1 MERRTVLAIVL
12 TFAIF
17 FGWQKFYI
25 EPSMAK
31 QKAAQLAQQQAAAKA
46 QSAASQAAPAA
57 SVAAATAPSAKK
69 ASTQSTLAAP
79 AFEAREL
86 STATGQ
92 ATLGNGNRI
101 LTGWNLKDY
110 SLSGKAGTPSVDLKS
125 VTFQDTQLELAFD
138 DPAYAYLSG
147 VRGRFETN
155 AQGGI
160 SWKYEDDKV
169 LLTRELVQTEGQPY
183 LSVRVGAQFKVAPP
197 KYAFVSIL
205 GQGAKSDPEAQDR
218 RFVQWSGKELQSETL
233 SESMKLAEFAA
244 PVKWIGMANRYFLFA
259 VVNEVEAPSKG
270 LIQPTGAWGARQA
283 LVYPVTTST
292 VSFPLRVYFGPKK
305 LEALRAVE
313 PTLDHTVDFGWFTVI
328 AYPLLK
334 LLKFFQ
340 QLVGNWGIAIVLL
353 TLVVKALTFPL
364 TYKGMKSM
372 KKMSVINPQLQK
384 LKEKYKDDKETLNRE
399 MLTLMRTHGYNPVAG
414 CMPILIQ
421 MPVFFALYRVLY
433 SSIELLHAP
442 FGLWIADLSMKD
454 PFYIT
459 PVVLTLTM
467 WLQQKITPTTTAD
480 PAQAKMMQFMPVI
493 FGVFMVSLPSGL
505 TVYMLVNALTSI
517 AQQAY
522 LNKKLGLGGNA
533 GLAAVGV

>member
-25 EPSMAK
+25 EPTMAK

-46 QSAASQAAPAA
+46 QAAAAAEAAPVSVNTAPA
-57 SVAAATAPSAKK
+57 TSVAKKGASSVAA
-69 ASTQSTLAAP
+69 LP
-79 AFEAREL
+79 AVESREL

-92 ATLGNGNRI
+92 ATVGNGNKI
-101 LTGWNLKDY
+101 LTGWTLKDY
-110 SLSGKAGTPSVDLKS
+110 TRSGKPGTELVDLKN
-125 VTFQDTQLELAFD
+125 VTFQDSQLELGFD

-155 AQGGI
+155 SQGGLT
-160 SWKYEDDKV
+160 WKYEDERV
-169 LLTRELVQTEGQPY
+169 LLTRELIQVEGQPY
-183 LSVRVGAQFKVAPP
+183 LNVRVGAQFKVQPP

-218 RFVQWSGKELQSETL
+218 KFMQWSGKELQSESF
-233 SESMKLAEFAA
+233 SESMELAEFAS
-244 PVKWIGMANRYFLFA
+244 PVKWFGMANRYFLFA
-259 VVNEVEAPSKG
+259 VVNDVEAPSKG

-283 LVYPVTTST
+283 LVYPVTASSL
-292 VSFPLRVYFGPKK
+292 SFPLRVYFGPKK
-305 LEALRAVE
+305 LELLRAVE

-384 LKEKYKDDKETLNRE
+384 LKERYKDDKETLNRE

-454 PFYIT
+454 PLYIT

-467 WLQQKITPTTTAD
+467 WLQQKITPTTTTD

-505 TVYMLVNALTSI
+505 TVYMLVNAVTSI
-517 AQQAY
+517 AQQMY

>member
-1 MERRTVLAIVL
+1 MERLTVLAIVL

-31 QKAAQLAQQQAAAKA
+31 QKAAQLAQQQA
-46 QSAASQAAPAA
+46 QSTASQAAPAA

-69 ASTQSTLAAP
+69 ASTQSTPAALG
-79 AFEAREL
+79 FETREL

-283 LVYPVTTST
+283 LVYPVTTSS

-305 LEALRAVE
+305 LETLRAVE

-533 GLAAVGV
+533 GLAAVGI